1 MKLKYNLLKSKI
13 DYVQANLI
21 KNDFIKLIMR
31 YKNSISINNSET
43 TKINKNIEKIPYNLT
58 YEQLTNILNNN
69 PILKNTY
76 SSFFSKFMSTTILT
90 YLINETNIVDKYLI
104 QLNNNKINLR
114 IISKKKYPLKKVYIK
129 GLKTLLLLE
138 YLGLKNISLNI
149 NFSPLP
155 IKKTFNKNLELEPH
169 NFNSGF
175 TTVYYNLD
183 MYGDINIFREE
194 DSDKVFLHELIH
206 CIKYDFGSSYDGGSN
221 DTNLEQNIINTTKV
235 DSNITLFESFTD
247 VYAILINCII
257 DSILTGSNLNDLI
270 YTETIYLSQLVDY
283 LLKETK
289 IKSIQSLLLP
299 KENNSP
305 IWKQKTPVFS
315 YYILK
320 LGGLIDL
327 DNLLVEYKL
336 SNIKWSIVKQKKY
349 YIFLIN
355 NLRNKIQTIKNKEK
369 ILITVPSVRMMYN
382 ELIL

>member
-1 MKLKYNLLKSKI
+1 MKLKFNLLKSKI
-13 DYVQANLI
+13 DYVQPDLI
-21 KNDFIKLIMR
+21 KNDFIKLLMR

-43 TKINKNIEKIPYNLT
+43 IKINKNIEKLPYNLT
-58 YEQLTNILNNN
+58 YDELTNILNQNHN
-69 PILKNTY
+69 LKTAY
-76 SSFFSKFMSTTILT
+76 SSFFSKFMSPTILS
-90 YLINETNIVDKYLI
+90 YLINETNIIDKYII
-104 QLNNNKINLR
+104 QLNNNKINLK

-138 YLGLKNISLNI
+138 YLGLKNVNINI

-155 IKKTFNKNLELEPH
+155 LKKIFNKNLELEPH

-175 TTVYYNLD
+175 TTVFYNIN

-206 CIKYDFGSSYDGGSN
+206 CIKYDFGGSYDNS
-221 DTNLEQNIINTTKV
+221 LEEHISNTTKV

-247 VYAILINCII
+247 IYAIIFNCII
-257 DSILTGSNLNDLI
+257 DSILTGSNLNDLL
-270 YTETIYLSQLVDY
+270 YTETVYLSELVDY

-299 KENNSP
+299 KEDNSP

-320 LGGLIDL
+320 LGGMLDL
-327 DNLLVEYKL
+327 DNFLLQYKL
-336 SNIKWSIVKQKKY
+336 LNIKWNQVKQKKY
-349 YIFLIN
+349 YLFLID
-355 NLRNKIQTIKNKEK
+355 NLRNKHIKKEK
-369 ILITVPSVRMMYN
+369 NLVTLPSVRMVHN